1 MNIIVALVILV
12 VINYVF
18 YLSCT
23 CRLPYIDIRK
33 REYTQDFK
41 WFARSPKYEWWMD
54 WVDNH
59 RKNES
64 VYVLLFGH
72 TLEIYIVVDGLAK
85 VICDKLFKVR
95 RPTTEIKE

>member
-1 MNIIVALVILV
+1 MDIIVALVILV
-12 VINYVF
+12 VNYVF

-33 REYTQDFK
+33 REYTRDFK
-41 WFARSPKYEWWMD
+41 WFVCSPEYEWWMD
-54 WVDNH
+54 WVDKH

-72 TLEIYIVVDGLAK
+72 TLEIYIVADDLAK
-85 VICDKLFKVR
+85 VICGKLFKVR
-95 RPTTEIKE
+95 RPTTEIEE